1 MKMNTTIKV
10 SKDGDTWCAAREG
23 FRNLQED
30 PAGFGDDPQDAVKS
44 LLDNEAKLGITE
56 DKDLVVNEDQA
67 TRDAA
72 AARIFANALG
82 GLLRL
87 KGDAEGEENE
97 GVVVLVDGHKYV
109 VFVAPNN
116 AINITN
122 VDDKEDLIPGIRLW
136 LHFEDDAS
144 KVPKDATV
152 LSRQELATPRVS
164 ISGTSEV
171 IAAGTDSIDADIN
184 KEENPSV

>member
-1 MKMNTTIKV
+1 MNTTIKV
-10 SKDGDTWCAAREG
+10 SKDGDTWLAAREG

-30 PAGFGDDPQDAVKS
+30 PAGFGEEPADAVND
-44 LLDNEAKLGITE
+44 LLITEIRLGITE
-56 DKDLVVNEDQA
+56 DKDLVVSEDQA

-87 KGDAEGEENE
+87 KGEAEGEENE

-122 VDDKEDLIPGIRLW
+122 VDDKEDLVPGTRLW
-136 LHFEDDAS
+136 LHFEEDPN
-144 KVPKDATV
+144 KVPEDATV
-152 LSRQELATPRVS
+152 LTRKELSTPR
-164 ISGTSEV
+164 ISAKGIGTVVALE
-171 IAAGTDSIDADIN
+171 TDSIDADIN
-184 KEENPSV
+184 IPEDSSV